1 MPLLE
6 SEVDPDPFAQFGRW
20 FTDAASVVAHPEDM
34 AVASADGTG
43 QPSVRMVLLKHWDR
57 DGFVFYTNYGSRKG
71 RELADNPACGPPFL
85 LVAAGAPG
93 AHRGTGPTGC
103 R

>member
-1 MPLLE
+1 MPPE
-6 SEVDPDPFAQFGRW
+6 WWSTRRPWRW
-20 FTDAASVVAHPEDM
+20 PRPTAR
-34 AVASADGTG
+34 G

-71 RELADNPACGPPFL
+71 TELADNPRVALLFYWSPRGRQVRIEGSGPS
-85 LVAAGAPG
+85 G
-93 AHRGTGPTGC
+93 R